1 MPRVDDQPT
10 EVTPETGSDASDEA
24 ANESTTA
31 SADES
36 ASAPTTEPSLEP
48 APETRAQRRTRLQA
62 TLGEPM
68 LPPLAGVVRP
78 VATAATIVFA
88 ALLVLAALA
97 DPVLLAAGLAW
108 AGLVIA
114 WGWPTLT
121 GSSSRFGSS
130 LSIGVAAVLVPAAAA
145 ATSEEPFLRLV
156 PVALVLALAVMFGH
170 QIMRRD
176 GRPRLTDSLGST
188 SLAIAVVSM
197 GVAWMPLSRSQ
208 RGTELA
214 VVALASIGAASLGDL
229 VVGFARLRAW
239 SLPFAMVLGG
249 AGALVAAAVV
259 GSPATGSAALVG
271 FLCAAVSHSL
281 RRVLAVLPAI
291 TSIRGQ
297 LASAAAGLLVPGVIG
312 YVLALAIV
320 G

>member
-10 EVTPETGSDASDEA
+10 EVTPETGPDASTG
-24 ANESTTA
+24 SG
-31 SADES
+31 
-36 ASAPTTEPSLEP
+36 L
-48 APETRAQRRTRLQA
+48 ETRVQRRARLQVA
-62 TLGEPM
+62 LREPL
-68 LPPLAGVVRP
+68 LPPLATVLRP
-78 VATAATIVFA
+78 VTSAASIIFA
-88 ALLVLAALA
+88 ALLVLAVLA
-97 DPVLLAAGLAW
+97 DPVLMAAGLAW

-114 WGWPTLT
+114 WGWPALT

-130 LSIGVAAVLVPAAAA
+130 LSIGIAALLVPAAAA
-145 ATSEEPFLRLV
+145 ATTEEPYLRYV
-156 PVALVLALAVMFGH
+156 PVALALALAVMFGH

-188 SLAIAVVSM
+188 SLAIAVVTM
-197 GVAWMPLSRSQ
+197 GVAWMPLSRTP

-214 VVALASIGAASLGDL
+214 VVALVSIGVASLGDL
-229 VVGFARLRAW
+229 AVGFSRLRAW
-239 SLPFAMVLGG
+239 SLPLAMVLGG
-249 AGALVAAAVV
+249 GAAIAAAAVV
-259 GSPATGSAALVG
+259 GSPGAGSAALVG
-271 FLCAAVSHSL
+271 LLCAAVSHSL
-281 RRVLAVLPAI
+281 RRVLSVLPAI